1 METARII
8 LRPWQEDDAEVLF
21 KYASDPE
28 LGPLAGWPPHKSVD
42 ESREVIRTLFSKE
55 GMWAVVWKAT
65 GEPIGCVGY
74 LSASD
79 SNLAIE
85 ADTAEVGYWIARP
98 YWGIGICTE
107 ALRLIVDHC
116 FKEKGFTTLWGC
128 YFPDNPASGRVMEKC
143 GFEFTGKE
151 VLCPNLKVGA
161 ERPVKVMK
169 LKKNTKRVTTIRRII
184 GITALVLWMVAFS
197 SALLNDGERVA
208 YQMDYWAT
216 IFALILTPIYAV
228 LLTIRLG
235 KGMHWT
241 IKLAEWIVCAIIVY
255 VCCFVVFFAITMFV
269 PDHRTWSNKDYV
281 VYSEFAGFFEPK
293 DIVLYRRDGLIDR
306 KMYCLRCEDMGQKEK
321 VRYSIYDTLDLIK
334 EEVVYNSYFAEDSV
348 CRDTIFYRLSDGKLY
363 DDTVRNSLLSL
374 INKQ

>member
-28 LGPLAGWPPHKSVD
+28 LGPLAGWPPHNSVD
-42 ESREVIRTLFSKE
+42 ESREVIRTIFSKE

-98 YWGIGICTE
+98 YWGKGICTE
-107 ALRLIVDHC
+107 ALHLVIDHC
-116 FKEKGFTTLWGC
+116 FKEKGFATLWGC

-161 ERPVKVMK
+161 ERPVKVMR
-169 LKKNTKRVTTIRRII
+169 LKKNTNKTTTIRRTI
-184 GITALVLWMVAFS
+184 GITALVLWVIGILS
-197 SALLNDGERVA
+197 LTVLGQDK
-208 YQMDYWAT
+208 
-216 IFALILTPIYAV
+216 LILQLDVWSVILAPVFTFVYSIM
-228 LLTIRLG
+228 LTIHICKG
-235 KGMHWT
+235 KHWA
-241 IKLAEWIVCAIIVY
+241 IKLAEWIWCAFIFFFCIV
-255 VCCFVVFFAITMFV
+255 VLFFAGICH
-269 PDHRTWSNKDYV
+269 DIKIWSSKDYV
-281 VYSEFAGFFEPK
+281 VYSEYGGFIDP
-293 DIVLYRRDGLIDR
+293 DSYVLYKRKVLVNKRMHTLGSDWRGLM
-306 KMYCLRCEDMGQKEK
+306 KKAEYF
-321 VRYSIYDTLDLIK
+321 IYEPLDLIR
-334 EEVVYNSYFAEDSV
+334 EEADVVPFSDSYSDSV
-348 CRDTIFYRLSDGKLY
+348 YHKTVFYRLSDGKRYEEELN
-363 DDTVRNSLLSL
+363 DSLQAL
-374 INKQ
+374 IN

>member
-42 ESREVIRTLFSKE
+42 ESREVIRTIFSKE

-85 ADTAEVGYWIARP
+85 ADSAEVGYWIARP
-98 YWGIGICTE
+98 YWGKGICTE
-107 ALRLIVDHC
+107 ALRLVIDHC
-116 FKEKGFTTLWGC
+116 FKEKGFATLWGC

-169 LKKNTKRVTTIRRII
+169 LKKRVNIRRII

-197 SALLNDGERVA
+197 SVLLNDGDRVA
-208 YQMDYWAT
+208 YQLDYWAT
-216 IFALILTPIYAV
+216 IFALILTPVYTV
-228 LLTIRLG
+228 LLTFRLC
-235 KGMHWT
+235 KGMHWL
-241 IKLAEWIVCAIIVY
+241 IKVAEWIVCAVIVY
-255 VCCFVVFFAITMFV
+255 ICCFVAFFTITMFI

-281 VYSEFAGFFEPK
+281 VYSEFVDFIEPK
-293 DIVLYRRDGLIDR
+293 NIVLYRRDGLVDR
-306 KMYCLRCEDMGQKEK
+306 KMYRLRCEDMGQKEK
-321 VRYSIYDTLDLIK
+321 VKYSIYDTLDLIR
-334 EEVVYNSYFAEDSV
+334 EEVDYIALFTDDSISH
-348 CRDTIFYRLSDGKLY
+348 DTVFYRLSDGKRYEEELN
-363 DDTVRNSLLSL
+363 DSLQAL
-374 INKQ
+374 IK

>member
-1 METARII
+1 METVRII

-98 YWGIGICTE
+98 YWGKGICTE
-107 ALRLIVDHC
+107 ALCLVVDHC
-116 FKEKGFTTLWGC
+116 FKEKGFATLWGC

-169 LKKNTKRVTTIRRII
+169 LKKRVNIRRII
-184 GITALVLWMVAFS
+184 GITALVLWVLAIVPKFLLGEDMLVWQLDNW
-197 SALLNDGERVA
+197 ALLAAPLLTLA
-208 YQMDYWAT
+208 YTAMLINIAQRKNWIVKLSVWISCI
-216 IFALILTPIYAV
+216 IFAL
-228 LLTIRLG
+228 
-235 KGMHWT
+235 
-241 IKLAEWIVCAIIVY
+241 VC
-255 VCCFVVFFAITMFV
+255 VVFFFSA
-269 PDHRTWSNKDYV
+269 RTWLYVKVWDNKDYA
-281 VYSEFAGFFEPK
+281 VYSKYRGAIDPDEY
-293 DIVLYRRDGLIDR
+293 VLYKR
-306 KMYCLRCEDMGQKEK
+306 KGILNKEMYGIGSDNFGMVKDVEFT
-321 VRYSIYDTLDLIK
+321 IYEPFDLIK
-334 EEVVYNSYFAEDSV
+334 EEYGVSAFESNLVLSH
-348 CRDTIFYRLSDGKLY
+348 DTIFYRLSDGKRY
-363 DDTVRNSLLSL
+363 KQEQNDSLLAL
-374 INKQ
+374 IK